1 MSATEQ
7 KSGASTRA
15 KIADA
20 IVRDVAELERDSDG
34 DMMFVSKDELRNIV
48 RNVLD
53 TFGIH
58 CCDHCDG
65 TTPCVH
71 CGSDPLP
78 SVESS
83 TDGSVER

>member
-34 DMMFVSKDELRNIV
+34 DMMLVSQDELRNIV

-58 CCDHCDG
+58 CCDH
-65 TTPCVH
+65 
-71 CGSDPLP
+71 
-78 SVESS
+78 
-83 TDGSVER
+83 